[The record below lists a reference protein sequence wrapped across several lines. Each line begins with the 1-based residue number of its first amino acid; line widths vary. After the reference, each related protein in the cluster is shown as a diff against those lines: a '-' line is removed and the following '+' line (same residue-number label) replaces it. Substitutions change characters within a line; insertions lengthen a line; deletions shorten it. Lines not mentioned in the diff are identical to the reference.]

1 MLRHLIFTAGT
12 LLAGQVFAAEAGK
25 IIFVAGAAQV
35 AGKAAQLN
43 GAVQEGDLLHT
54 GGDGYVYV
62 KTLDNGLFILRPNTE
77 ARIVSYHIDAANPA
91 NTRIKLELL
100 SGVARSQ
107 SGEAVKLARQNFRF
121 NTPVA
126 AIGVRGTDFTVFTD
140 KDTSRVAVVSGA
152 ITISGFSGGCRAD
165 GAGPCEGAAAREL
178 SAAQKGQLLQIQRG
192 QPAAQLMSSP
202 SLLPDVVSPPRPDE
216 PSGKG
221 GTSASATEPSL
232 DAKKNLTLQAQLPLI
247 NNTVPPDTGNQV
259 VPPVVVPPVVEAAK
273 PQVVSWGRWEKVID
287 KSPNSALAKD
297 GASYLASNEV
307 YVLFRSDSGAPYVLP
322 ERGSAGFALASSEA
336 YVRDSVS
343 QARTPASLSNGKLNV
358 DFGKASFTT
367 SFDVLDQATTYKLA
381 TYGSVAKDGQFTS
394 VNQFALPSNM
404 LVYGVL
410 GGDGGATY
418 LFQSNLTA
426 RRVIS
431 GVTVWSPTA
440 AK

>member
-1 MLRHLIFTAGT
+1 MLRQFVFIATAA
-12 LLAGQVFAAEAGK
+12 LLAGQVLAEEAGK
-25 IIFVAGAAQV
+25 IIFVAGAAEV

-43 GAVQEGDLLHT
+43 GSVQEGELLHT
-54 GGDGYVYV
+54 GADGYVYI
-62 KTLDNGLFILRPNTE
+62 KTLDKGLFILRPNTE

-152 ITISGFSGGCRAD
+152 ITVSGLAGGCRAE
-165 GAGPCEGAAAREL
+165 GTGPCEGAAAREL

-192 QPAAQLMSSP
+192 QAAPQLLSSP
-202 SLLPDVVSPPRPDE
+202 SLLPDVASPPRPDE
-216 PSGKG
+216 GKSSQAG
-221 GTSASATEPSL
+221 GANEPSL
-232 DAKKNLTLQAQLPLI
+232 DAKKNLSLQSQLVINTAQP
-247 NNTVPPDTGNQV
+247 VAPV
-259 VPPVVVPPVVEAAK
+259 VPVVPVTPPPVVEITP
-273 PQVVSWGRWEKVID
+273 PQVVSWGRWETLLD
-287 KSPNSALAKD
+287 KAPNSTLSKD
-297 GASYLASNEV
+297 GASRLATNEV
-307 YVLFRSDSGAPYVLP
+307 YVLFRSDQGAPYVLP
-322 ERGSAGFALASSEA
+322 ERGSAGFVLASSEA
-336 YVRDSVS
+336 YVRDSQT
-343 QARTPASLSNGKLNV
+343 QARTAATLQNGQLNV

-367 SFDVLDQATTYKLA
+367 SFDVTDQATLYKLA
-381 TYGSVAKDGQFTS
+381 TFGSVTKDGQFTS
-394 VNQFALPSNM
+394 VNQFSLPSNM
-404 LVYGVL
+404 LVYGAL
-410 GGDGGATY
+410 SGDGGATY

-431 GVTVWSPTA
+431 GVTVWSPGA